1 MLHELLAEAWEGA
14 GRSKPDVRAAA
25 RLRIARVQ
33 TAFDRDQ
40 ARKTFQQ
47 ALDETRQL
55 TGREGQFILQQARQ
69 LAAAV
74 APDILS
80 EIPYVGHIPR
90 DIESEGLASI
100 MLEHGHADAAFEY
113 LMHYDESLAF
123 PFPVVS
129 NLMAHFRDD
138 VRRLV
143 IFRRAIQAW
152 RATRGERFIWLF
164 QPQWKALPA
173 DEARDVA
180 REIVRVALEETDRP
194 VRARYDREGTF
205 EITSGREH
213 TLFQIL
219 HVLRHLDEPLAQSL
233 IAAHQQ
239 LAKAAR
245 RFPYGLE
252 SLAQEAE
259 ARKKAE
265 GESCGESYVIAGGS
279 RDFPYQ
285 KALMQASRDG
295 EFGPALEHALEQYRK
310 DTDPENSNQAPQ
322 EFWPSTHRFRSILYR
337 AGKRLGA
344 DAAVFLDR
352 IPDAN
357 LRLFAEIELAAALAG
372 LPELQ
377 GVQREFRPRRNGP
390 GSPLPCPG
398 ALIRC
403 PQCKWSPGP
412 NERWACK
419 CGHFWNTFETKGLCP
434 ACHYQWTITACLA
447 CGEMSPHAE
456 WYVKE

>member
-14 GRSKPDVRAAA
+14 GKSKPDVRAAA

-100 MLEHGHADAAFEY
+100 MLQHGHGDAAFEY

-138 VRRLV
+138 ERRLV

-390 GSPLPCPG
+390 GSPLPRPG